1 MNPNIIPKKIVLVL
15 VLFFLFSMTLPVS
28 ADDANNTFNCDH
40 WDENN
45 CTSLVC
51 CGIGDPSI
59 SGYRPCSF
67 NDLFCLVNKVITFII
82 ISVVPPLAIIWFA
95 FGGITMMTAGGDPS
109 KIQTGKKMITYGII
123 GVLVV
128 YAAWL
133 IVYEFVS
140 FLTGG
145 GDPWPLN
152 FFQNPNNP

>member
-15 VLFFLFSMTLPVS
+15 VLFFLFSITTTAV
-28 ADDANNTFNCDH
+28 ADCPEYKA
-40 WDENN
+40 
-45 CTSLVC
+45 
-51 CGIGDPSI
+51 GDPI
-59 SGYRPCSF
+59 VFCGNEGQDPCTF
-67 NDLFCLVNKVITFII
+67 DDLFCLINRVITFIMFN
-82 ISVVPPLAIIWFA
+82 VVPPLAIIWFA

-133 IVYEFVS
+133 IVYGFVS